1 MVLHLVLSKLLNAK
15 PMKKLIQCV
24 VLLFTI
30 VQLNSQERRV
40 ETESVTLENL
50 FTFIVDNFEEDG
62 NPQNI
67 TFLLKTHKGN
77 FSDEDKFIL
86 KQTFKL
92 LSKRLSKEDYV
103 SIATYNNYSGIALT
117 KTSPIELKKILYTI
131 EYPKESIKAF
141 AKDGIELV
149 YKYADDS
156 FEEDYDNKIV
166 MIRLPERKS
175 SEDITQNPAT
185 AAKINAT
192 KQKGNGA
199 AVVLSALAL
208 LPEIIQVIKN

>member
-1 MVLHLVLSKLLNAK
+1 
-15 PMKKLIQCV
+15 MKKLIKCIAI
-24 VLLFTI
+24 LFFT

-50 FTFIVDNFEEDG
+50 FTFIVDHFEEDG

-67 TFLLKTHKGN
+67 SFLLKTHQGD
-77 FSDEDKFIL
+77 FSDEDKFVL

-92 LSKRLSKEDYV
+92 LSKRLSEDDYI
-103 SIATYNNYSGIALT
+103 SIATYNNYSGIALK
-117 KTSPIELKKILYTI
+117 KTSPKELKKILYTV

-149 YKYADDS
+149 YQYANEIY
-156 FEEDYDNKIV
+156 EEDYDNKVI
-166 MIRLPERKS
+166 MIRLPERKTS
-175 SEDITQNPAT
+175 INSIQNSVTANITPS
-185 AAKINAT
+185 

>member
-1 MVLHLVLSKLLNAK
+1 
-15 PMKKLIQCV
+15 MKKLIKCV
-24 VLLFTI
+24 AILFFT

-50 FTFIVDNFEEDG
+50 FTFIVDHFEEDG

-67 TFLLKTHKGN
+67 TFLLKTHKGD

-92 LSKRLSKEDYV
+92 LSKRLSKDDYV
-103 SIATYNNYSGIALT
+103 SIATYNDYSGIALT
-117 KTSPIELKKILYTI
+117 KTPPNELKKILYTI
-131 EYPKESIKAF
+131 EYPRESINAF
-141 AKDGIELV
+141 AKDGIELA
-149 YKYADDS
+149 YTYAKNNY
-156 FEEDYDNKIV
+156 EEDYDNKVV
-166 MIRLPERKS
+166 MIRLPERKGS
-175 SEDITQNPAT
+175 INSMQNSVT
-185 AAKINAT
+185 ANIAPT

>member
-1 MVLHLVLSKLLNAK
+1 
-15 PMKKLIQCV
+15 MKKLIKCV
-24 VLLFTI
+24 AILFFT

-50 FTFIVDNFEEDG
+50 FTFIVDHFEEDG

-67 TFLLKTHKGN
+67 TFLLKTHKGD

-92 LSKRLSKEDYV
+92 LSKRLSKDDYV
-103 SIATYNNYSGIALT
+103 SIATYNDYSGIALT
-117 KTSPIELKKILYTI
+117 KTPPSDLKKILYTI
-131 EYPKESIKAF
+131 EYPRESINAF
-141 AKDGIELV
+141 AKDGIELA
-149 YKYADDS
+149 YTYAKNNY
-156 FEEDYDNKIV
+156 EEDYDNKVV
-166 MIRLPERKS
+166 MIRLPERKGS
-175 SEDITQNPAT
+175 INSMQNSVT
-185 AAKINAT
+185 ANIAPT